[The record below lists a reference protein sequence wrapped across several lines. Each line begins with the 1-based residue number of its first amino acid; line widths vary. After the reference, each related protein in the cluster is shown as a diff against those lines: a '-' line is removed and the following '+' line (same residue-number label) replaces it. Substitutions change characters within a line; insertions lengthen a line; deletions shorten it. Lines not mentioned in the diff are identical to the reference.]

1 MANPN
6 DTASGISPGPPE
18 FQHQP
23 VMVREVLDLL
33 QISRDKTFVDG
44 TLGLGGHAEAILE
57 RSSPSGRL
65 WGIDRDQEALALARL
80 RLGRFGERFQGFHDT
95 FDHVREILRSK
106 GCDEV
111 DGMLL
116 DLGVSSLQLDK
127 AERGFSFL
135 KSSALDMRM
144 DLEEE
149 VTARE
154 LLDDLPEKDLETI
167 FREYGEERFSKRIA
181 HKIVRSRQ
189 EAPIRTTD
197 DLRNLVS
204 RAVPFFKKSKIH
216 PATRVFQAL
225 RIAVNR
231 ELDLLSNF
239 LKEPPMFIR
248 TGGTLVIISY
258 HSLEDRIV
266 KEAFRSFEGF
276 QILTK
281 KPLRPQFNE
290 VNQNPRARSAKLR
303 AIRRTS

>member
-1 MANPN
+1 MADPK
-6 DTASGISPGPPE
+6 DTASGISQERQG

-23 VMVREVLDLL
+23 VMIREVLDLL
-33 QISRDKTFVDG
+33 QIGPDKTFVDG
-44 TLGLGGHAEAILE
+44 TLGLGGHASAILE
-57 RSSPSGRL
+57 HSSPSGRL
-65 WGIDRDQEALALARL
+65 WGIDRDPEALALARQ
-80 RLGRFGERFQGFHDT
+80 RLSKFGDRFHGVHDT
-95 FDHVREILRSK
+95 FDHVHEILRSD
-106 GCDEV
+106 GLQEV
-111 DGMLL
+111 DGVLL

-154 LLDDLPEKDLETI
+154 LLDDLPEKDLEAI

-181 HKIVRSRQ
+181 YKIVCSRQ

-197 DLRNLVS
+197 ELRNLVS
-204 RAVPFFKKSKIH
+204 RAVPFFKKSRTH

-231 ELDLLSNF
+231 ELDLLKEF
-239 LKEPPMFIR
+239 LKEPPSFIR
-248 TGGTLVIISY
+248 TGGTLVILSY

-290 VNQNPRARSAKLR
+290 VKENPRARSAKLR
-303 AIRRTS
+303 AIRRTA

>member
-1 MANPN
+1 MADPK
-6 DTASGISPGPPE
+6 DTASGTSPERPGY
-18 FQHQP
+18 QHQP

-33 QISRDKTFVDG
+33 QIGPDKTYVDG

-57 RSSPSGRL
+57 KSSPSGRL
-65 WGIDRDQEALALARL
+65 WGIDRDPEALALARQ
-80 RLGRFGERFQGFHDT
+80 RLGKFGDRFHGVHDT
-95 FDHVREILRSK
+95 FDHVHEILRRD
-106 GCDEV
+106 GLEEV

-116 DLGVSSLQLDK
+116 DLGVSSLQLEK

-154 LLDDLPEKDLETI
+154 LLDDLPEKDLEAI

-231 ELDLLSNF
+231 ELELLRKF
-239 LKEPPMFIR
+239 LKEPPRFIR

-281 KPLRPQFNE
+281 KPLRPQYNE
-290 VNQNPRARSAKLR
+290 VKENPRARSAKLR
-303 AIRRTS
+303 AIRRTA

>member
-1 MANPN
+1 
-6 DTASGISPGPPE
+6 
-18 FQHQP
+18 
-23 VMVREVLDLL
+23 MVREVLDLL
-33 QISRDKTFVDG
+33 QIGPDKTFVDG

-57 RSSPSGRL
+57 KSSPSGRL
-65 WGIDRDQEALALARL
+65 WGIDRDQEALTWAGQ
-80 RLGRFGERFQGFHDT
+80 RLGKYGDRFHGVRDT
-95 FDHVREILRSK
+95 FDHAQEVLRK
-106 GCDEV
+106 NGIAEV

-127 AERGFSFL
+127 AGRGFSFL

-154 LLDDLPEKDLETI
+154 LLDDLPEKDLEAI

-181 HKIVRSRQ
+181 HKIVRSRRV
-189 EAPIRTTD
+189 APIRTTD

-231 ELDLLSNF
+231 ELDLLKKF
-239 LKEPPMFIR
+239 LQEPPRFIR
-248 TGGTLVIISY
+248 TGGTLVILSY

-266 KEAFRSFEGF
+266 KEAFRSFTDF
-276 QILTK
+276 HILTK
-281 KPLRPQFNE
+281 KPLRPQFDE
-290 VNQNPRARSAKLR
+290 VKENPRARSAKLR
-303 AIRRTS
+303 AVRRMV